1 MRTVVHPRFGPRSQK
16 ARSVTWWG
24 RAWVR
29 AVEEAS
35 YSTADLLV
43 ARRLSRG
50 GHVGQIMVE
59 PGRFVASVEDGR
71 GLWTVAGTI
80 PELDVTATD
89 ALVETVAAES
99 GRIAALLGGDLPHA
113 LVEHAEESGVE
124 LLPYGAELGG
134 DCTCDAWTPPC
145 AHALAVM
152 YQLAWLVETDP
163 FVLIHL
169 RGLTREDLL
178 GRLHRQASRG
188 SEAADTASDLTA
200 DINVDLAVD
209 GMRRAARLLQEW
221 ETGAGSEVVVGAEP
235 LGQQAPR
242 GVVDD
247 ARVRPDH

>member
-1 MRTVVHPRFGPRSQK
+1 MRTVVHPAVRPPRTGP
-16 ARSVTWWG
+16 ARATWWG

-71 GLWTVAGTI
+71 GLWTVAGTSRARRGG
-80 PELDVTATD
+80 DR

-113 LVEHAEESGVE
+113 LVEHAEEAGVE

-152 YQLAWLVETDP
+152 YQLTWLSSPTRSSWSTSGGSP
-163 FVLIHL
+163 
-169 RGLTREDLL
+169 REDLFA
-178 GRLHRQASRG
+178 RLHRQSTRDRADSTRLRG
-188 SEAADTASDLTA
+188 GL
-200 DINVDLAVD
+200 VGPHRRHQRRPRRR
-209 GMRRAARLLQEW
+209 GMACRA
-221 ETGAGSEVVVGAEP
+221 
-235 LGQQAPR
+235 APR
-242 GVVDD
+242 GVG
-247 ARVRPDH
+247 APLCGGQKS